1 MRMSRGRK
9 SGNPYIKKRGDSWVI
24 VQKGTGKVL
33 SHHDSKEKAEASFRA
48 MEASKHG
55 ATMRNG

>member
-1 MRMSRGRK
+1 MPFMAYH
-9 SGNPYIKKRGDSWVI
+9 YIRRRGDEWVI

-33 SHHDSKEKAEASFRA
+33 SRHSSRAKAEASFRA

-55 ATMRNG
+55 AHMRNR